1 MPRRA
6 RGSPLPTAAPDG
18 LATGLSSTGA
28 HPQAPYNA
36 PGMRDHPA
44 GESIEPH
51 PRRWLILAV
60 LCSSMV
66 MVFSNLGSMNIA
78 LPTMQTALGASGSDL
93 QWMTDAH
100 ILTFACLL
108 LPLGALGDR
117 RGRKGVLLAGI
128 VVFGMASALAAYS
141 TTAGQVIGYRAIMG
155 VGAALVMPATLSIA
169 AVIFPASERAK
180 AVAAWSAAAG
190 LSGLVGPVIGGV
202 LLRYFWWGSIFLFTV
217 PVAGVVLGLVAW
229 IVPTSRDEAQR
240 PLDAVG
246 SALSIVALGCLLYGI
261 IEGPELG
268 WRDPWVL
275 GGFGLAVVGFWAYAR
290 WERRTRFPMLDP
302 AYFGNRV
309 FTLGAVSAV
318 ATFFALYGIIFI
330 LTQYFQFAQGHTP
343 LAAGVRVLP
352 VSMIVLLIAPRIPAV
367 IARSGTRV
375 TISAGLVISAAG
387 MATMGTLGAASPYW
401 SAAVGLVVLGIGLA
415 VTMPT
420 ATHAIVSSLPPHK
433 SGVGSALN
441 DMTRE
446 AGGAIGIAL
455 LGSLLSVGYRQG
467 ISPRLGDLPPAAAE
481 AASDSIGGALSAGGE
496 LSAEAADRLHGVAT
510 AAFDRGMTLASWVAA
525 AVLLIV
531 AAIVY
536 RLYPARRTVTD
547 QAAPAETGAGSG

>member
-1 MPRRA
+1 
-6 RGSPLPTAAPDG
+6 
-18 LATGLSSTGA
+18 
-28 HPQAPYNA
+28 
-36 PGMRDHPA
+36 MREHPA
-44 GESIEPH
+44 GPSTEPH
-51 PRRWLILAV
+51 PRRWLILVV

-93 QWMTDAH
+93 QWITDAH

-128 VVFGMASALAAYS
+128 VIFGVASGLAAFS
-141 TTAGQVIGYRAIMG
+141 TTAGQVIIYRTIMG

-190 LSGLVGPVIGGV
+190 LSGMLGPVIGGV
-202 LLRYFWWGSIFLFTV
+202 LLRYFWWGSVFLFTV
-217 PVAGVVLGLVAW
+217 PVAGVVLALVTW

-268 WRDPWVL
+268 WLDPPVI
-275 GGFGLAVVGFWAYAR
+275 GGFGVAAVGFWAYVR

-309 FTLGAVSAV
+309 FSLGAVSAV
-318 ATFFALYGIIFI
+318 GTFFALYGIVFI
-330 LTQYFQFAQGHTP
+330 LTQYFQFAQGHSP
-343 LAAGVRVLP
+343 LAAGLRMLP
-352 VSMIVLLIAPRIPAV
+352 VSAIVFVIAPRIPAV
-367 IARSGTRV
+367 IARSGARA
-375 TISAGLVISAAG
+375 TITAGLVITAAG
-387 MATMGTLGAASPYW
+387 MATMGTLSAASSYGP
-401 SAAVGLVVLGIGLA
+401 AAVALVVLGIGLA

-420 ATHAIVSSLPPHK
+420 ATHAIVSSLPSHK

-446 AGGAIGIAL
+446 TGGAIGIAL

-467 ISPRLGDLPPAAAE
+467 ISGRLGDLPAAAAE
-481 AASDSIGGALSAGGE
+481 AASDSIGGALGAGAE
-496 LSAEAADRLHGVAT
+496 LPTEVAARLHGLAT
-510 AAFDRGMTLASWVAA
+510 DAFDRGMTLASWVAA
-525 AVLLIV
+525 GALVLVAVIV
-531 AAIVY
+531 H
-536 RLYPARRTVTD
+536 RMYPKHRTVTRP
-547 QAAPAETGAGSG
+547 AAPSETGAAEGRA

>member
-1 MPRRA
+1 
-6 RGSPLPTAAPDG
+6 
-18 LATGLSSTGA
+18 
-28 HPQAPYNA
+28 
-36 PGMRDHPA
+36 MREDPA
-44 GESIEPH
+44 GESSEPH
-51 PRRWLILAV
+51 PRRWLILVV

-78 LPTMQTALGASGSDL
+78 LPTMQTALNASGSDL
-93 QWMTDAH
+93 QWITDAH

-128 VVFGMASALAAYS
+128 VVFGVACALAAFS
-141 TTAGQVIGYRAIMG
+141 TTAGQVILYRTMMG

-190 LSGLVGPVIGGV
+190 LSGMLGPVIGGV
-202 LLRYFWWGSIFLFTV
+202 LLRYFWWGSVFLFTV
-217 PVAGVVLGLVAW
+217 PVAAVVLGLVAW

-268 WRDPWVL
+268 WRDPWVI
-275 GGFGLAVVGFWAYAR
+275 GGFGVALVGFWAYVR
-290 WERRTRFPMLDP
+290 WERRVRFPMLDP
-302 AYFGNRV
+302 VYFRNRV
-309 FTLGAVSAV
+309 FSLGAVSAV
-318 ATFFALYGIIFI
+318 LTFFALYGIIFI

-343 LAAGVRVLP
+343 LGAGVRMLP
-352 VSMIVLLIAPRIPAV
+352 VSAVVFLIAPRIPAV
-367 IARSGTRV
+367 IARSGARA
-375 TISAGLVISAAG
+375 TISAGLVITAAG
-387 MATMGTLGAASPYW
+387 MATMGTLSAASPYW
-401 SAAVGLVVLGIGLA
+401 PAAVALVVLGIGLA

-420 ATHAIVSSLPPHK
+420 ATHAIVSSLPSHK
-433 SGVGSALN
+433 AGVGSALN

-446 AGGAIGIAL
+446 TGGAIGIAL

-467 ISPRLGDLPPAAAE
+467 ISERLGDLPPAAAE
-481 AASDSIGGALSAGGE
+481 AASDSIGGALGVGAE
-496 LSAEAADRLHGVAT
+496 LPAEAAARLHGLAVD
-510 AAFDRGMTLASWVAA
+510 AFDRGMTLASWVAA
-525 AVLLIV
+525 AVLLIA

-536 RLYPARRTVTD
+536 RMYPRRRTVTR
-547 QAAPAETGAGSG
+547 QVAPADAGAPEGRA

>member
-1 MPRRA
+1 
-6 RGSPLPTAAPDG
+6 
-18 LATGLSSTGA
+18 
-28 HPQAPYNA
+28 
-36 PGMRDHPA
+36 MREDPA
-44 GESIEPH
+44 GESSEPH
-51 PRRWLILAV
+51 PRRWLILVV

-78 LPTMQTALGASGSDL
+78 LPTMQTALNASGSDL
-93 QWMTDAH
+93 QWITDAH

-128 VVFGMASALAAYS
+128 VVFGVACALAAFS
-141 TTAGQVIGYRAIMG
+141 TTAGQVILYRTMMG

-190 LSGLVGPVIGGV
+190 LSGMLGPVIGGV
-202 LLRYFWWGSIFLFTV
+202 LLRYFWWGSVFLFTV
-217 PVAGVVLGLVAW
+217 PVAAVVLGLVAW

-268 WRDPWVL
+268 WRDPWVI
-275 GGFGLAVVGFWAYAR
+275 GGFGVALVGFWAYVR
-290 WERRTRFPMLDP
+290 WERRVRFPMLAP
-302 AYFGNRV
+302 VYFRNRV
-309 FTLGAVSAV
+309 FSLGAVSAV
-318 ATFFALYGIIFI
+318 LTFFALYGIIFI

-343 LAAGVRVLP
+343 LGAGVRMLP
-352 VSMIVLLIAPRIPAV
+352 VSAVVFLIAPRIPAV
-367 IARSGTRV
+367 IARSGARA
-375 TISAGLVISAAG
+375 TISAGLVITAAG
-387 MATMGTLGAASPYW
+387 MATMGTLSAASPYW
-401 SAAVGLVVLGIGLA
+401 PAAVALVVLGIGLA

-420 ATHAIVSSLPPHK
+420 ATHAIVSSLPSHK
-433 SGVGSALN
+433 AGVGSALN

-446 AGGAIGIAL
+446 TGGAIGIAL

-467 ISPRLGDLPPAAAE
+467 ISERLGDLPPAAAE
-481 AASDSIGGALSAGGE
+481 AASDSIGGALGVGAE
-496 LSAEAADRLHGVAT
+496 LPAEAAARLHGLAVD
-510 AAFDRGMTLASWVAA
+510 AFDRGMTLASWVAA
-525 AVLLIV
+525 AVLLIA

-536 RLYPARRTVTD
+536 RMYPRRRTVIR
-547 QAAPAETGAGSG
+547 QVAPADAGAAEGRA

>member
-1 MPRRA
+1 
-6 RGSPLPTAAPDG
+6 
-18 LATGLSSTGA
+18 
-28 HPQAPYNA
+28 
-36 PGMRDHPA
+36 MRVNPA
-44 GESIEPH
+44 GEPTEPH

-66 MVFSNLGSMNIA
+66 MVFSNLGSMNVA

-93 QWMTDAH
+93 QWITDAH

-117 RGRKGVLLAGI
+117 RGRKGVLLVGI
-128 VVFGMASALAAYS
+128 VVFGVASGLAAFS
-141 TTAGQVIGYRAIMG
+141 TTAGEVIVYRTIMG
-155 VGAALVMPATLSIA
+155 VGAALVMPATLSIG

-190 LSGLVGPVIGGV
+190 LSGMLGPVIGGV
-202 LLRYFWWGSIFLFTV
+202 LLRYFWWGSAFLFTV
-217 PVAGVVLGLVAW
+217 PVAGVVLALAAW
-229 IVPTSRDEAQR
+229 IVPTSRDEARR

-268 WRDPWVL
+268 WRDPQVI
-275 GGFGLAVVGFWAYAR
+275 GGFGVAVVGFWAYAR
-290 WERRTRFPMLDP
+290 WERRVRFPMLDP

-318 ATFFALYGIIFI
+318 STFFALYGIVFI
-330 LTQYFQFAQGHTP
+330 LTQYFQFAQGLTP
-343 LAAGVRVLP
+343 LGAGVRMLP
-352 VSMIVLLIAPRIPAV
+352 VSVVVFLIAPRIPAV
-367 IARSGTRV
+367 IARSGTRA
-375 TISAGLVISAAG
+375 TITAGLVITAAG
-387 MATMGTLGAASPYW
+387 MATMGTLDAASPYW
-401 SAAVGLVVLGIGLA
+401 LAAVGLLVLGSGLA

-446 AGGAIGIAL
+446 TGGAIGIAL

-467 ISPRLGDLPPAAAE
+467 ISGRLGDLPAEVAE
-481 AASDSIGGALSAGGE
+481 ASSDSIGAALGAGVE
-496 LSAEAADRLHGVAT
+496 LPAEAAERLHGLAID
-510 AAFDRGMTLASWVAA
+510 ALDRGMTLASWVAA
-525 AVLLIV
+525 AALLLV
-531 AAIVY
+531 AVIVY
-536 RLYPARRTVTD
+536 RMYPTRRTVSGQVT
-547 QAAPAETGAGSG
+547 PAEAGAESL

>member
-1 MPRRA
+1 
-6 RGSPLPTAAPDG
+6 
-18 LATGLSSTGA
+18 
-28 HPQAPYNA
+28 
-36 PGMRDHPA
+36 
-44 GESIEPH
+44 
-51 PRRWLILAV
+51 
-60 LCSSMV
+60 MV
-66 MVFSNLGSMNIA
+66 MVFSNLGSMNVA

-93 QWMTDAH
+93 QWITDAH

-117 RGRKGVLLAGI
+117 RGRKGVLLAGTVI
-128 VVFGMASALAAYS
+128 FGAASGLAAFS
-141 TTAGQVIGYRAIMG
+141 TTAGQVIIHRTVMG

-169 AVIFPASERAK
+169 AVIFPASERPK

-190 LSGLVGPVIGGV
+190 LSGMLGPVIGGV
-202 LLRYFWWGSIFLFTV
+202 LLRYFWWGSAFLFTV
-217 PVAGVVLGLVAW
+217 PVAGVVLALVAW

-268 WRDPWVL
+268 WRDPLVL
-275 GGFGLAVVGFWAYAR
+275 GGFGVAVVGFWAYAR
-290 WERRTRFPMLDP
+290 WERRVRFPMLDP

-318 ATFFALYGIIFI
+318 GTFFALYGIVFI
-330 LTQYFQFAQGHTP
+330 LTQYFQFAQGLTP
-343 LAAGVRVLP
+343 LGAGLRMLP
-352 VSMIVLLIAPRIPAV
+352 VSVVVFLIAPRIPAV
-367 IARSGTRV
+367 IARSGTRA

-387 MATMGTLGAASPYW
+387 MATMGLLGPASPYW
-401 SAAVGLVVLGIGLA
+401 LAAVGLLVLGTGLA

-420 ATHAIVSSLPPHK
+420 ATHAIVSSLPTHK

-446 AGGAIGIAL
+446 TGGAIGIAL

-467 ISPRLGDLPPAAAE
+467 ISGRIGDLPAAVAE
-481 AASDSIGGALSAGGE
+481 AASDSIGGALGAGAG
-496 LSAEAADRLHGVAT
+496 LPVDAAARLHSLA
-510 AAFDRGMTLASWVAA
+510 AEAFDRGMTLAAWVAA
-525 AVLLIV
+525 AMLALLAVIV
-531 AAIVY
+531 H
-536 RLYPARRTVTD
+536 RTYPKHRADGGR
-547 QAAPAETGAGSG
+547 AAPAEAGAGSL